1 MGRKKWC
8 SCSAG
13 VEEQSG
19 EEVLAEKELGPGPGI
34 LDAIGPAKGNK
45 RTHEG
50 CSWGYG
56 DQCQDC
62 VASRVEQ
69 AGREASMLPRDW
81 LTG

>member
-34 LDAIGPAKGNK
+34 LGAI
-45 RTHEG
+45 
-50 CSWGYG
+50 
-56 DQCQDC
+56 
-62 VASRVEQ
+62 
-69 AGREASMLPRDW
+69 
-81 LTG
+81 